1 MKMSAGFF
9 VGNDI
14 KVAIEAFCATL
25 NILTL
30 LAVPSRS
37 TIDSEHI
44 VASPHN
50 NVSPPLHTCPVC
62 CCQQYS
68 HSSLAVQNLT

>member
-1 MKMSAGFF
+1 MKMSEGFI
-9 VGNDI
+9 VASDI

-25 NILTL
+25 NIFIL
-30 LAVPSRS
+30 LAVRLL

-50 NVSPPLHTCPVC
+50 NVSPPLHTSPVC
-62 CCQQYS
+62 CCQQYR
-68 HSSLAVQNLT
+68 HSSSDVQKLT